1 MKMNKLFAMAISATM
16 LLSLTGCQTQQQET
30 TSALT
35 LMNKIN
41 SSTVVDGQKDMRIW
55 YQIDPA
61 QFTDRYSG
69 TPGTFKTV
77 VQEMNYFSDGNPQDN
92 EADVSM
98 TGILLKN
105 VIKVDDSYAV
115 SELTELN
122 PTIGS
127 DDDLTALCTKANS
140 LNMPVLLTLDLGSIS
155 KNNSQFNAMIQLVS
169 NLKEDED
176 PYVVDKILADEF
188 FLEKD
193 KEGQDGWTRIG
204 QTPYYYMSLPNS
216 DIPCIN
222 LDNQVWKQF
231 IINAIEHY
239 FSLGVTG
246 FYIMDANN
254 LVPNNEQKCADF
266 LKWFDSICKERKPE
280 SVNLFSYSAWNDP
293 LAEVPMY
300 AADLGASGAE
310 GYVAKAA
317 TGSISARELG
327 NLIEQNSVRTQNMT
341 AYFLGHDDGSMDLL
355 RSEDRI
361 AQYKM
366 TLALELM
373 LNSQVIINAGD
384 EIGLTSDQSNFIVS
398 AIEDDSSSSD
408 DAKNEDSQSEA
419 ESDAAKLKFGTVKQ
433 QREDGNSIL
442 NFVLQAIR
450 LRDSYDSITRANPTV
465 SQELSTDQVLV
476 LARYGNDSQT
486 VLVYNLSNTQ
496 QEVDLSTVTISGLP
510 AELGGV
516 LLTGDQEIQLENNKL
531 TLPAYSMAL
540 LK

>member
-1 MKMNKLFAMAISATM
+1 MKMNKLFAMAISAMM
-16 LLSLTGCQTQQQET
+16 LFSLTGCQTQQQQT

-41 SSTVVDGQKDMRIW
+41 SSSVVDGHKDMRVW
-55 YQIDPA
+55 YQIDPTL
-61 QFTDRYSG
+61 FTDRYSG

-77 VQEMNYFSDGNPQDN
+77 IQEMEYFSDGNPQDN
-92 EADVSM
+92 EKDLSM

-105 VIKVDDSYAV
+105 VLKVDDTYAV

-127 DDDLTALCTKANS
+127 DDDLSALCTKANS
-140 LNMPVLLTLDLGSIS
+140 LNMPVLLTLDLGTIS
-155 KNNSQFNAMIQLVS
+155 KNNSQFKAMIQLVS

-216 DIPCIN
+216 DIPRIN

-239 FSLGVTG
+239 FALGVTG
-246 FYIMDANN
+246 FYIPDSNGLVANN
-254 LVPNNEQKCADF
+254 DQKSADF

-280 SVNLFSYSAWNDP
+280 SVNVFSYSSWNDP
-293 LAEVPMY
+293 IAEVPMY
-300 AADLGASGAE
+300 AADLTASGAE

-327 NLIEQNSVRTQNMT
+327 NLIEQNSLRTQNMT
-341 AYFLGHDDGSMDLL
+341 AYFLGHEDGSMDLL
-355 RSEDRI
+355 KSEDRI

-366 TLALELM
+366 ILAIELM
-373 LNSQVIINAGD
+373 LNSQVMINVGD
-384 EIGLTSDQSNFIVS
+384 ELGFTSDQSNSIVS
-398 AIEDDSSSSD
+398 AIEDDAQSSSET
-408 DAKNEDSQSEA
+408 KNEDSQSE
-419 ESDAAKLKFGTVKQ
+419 SDQTQPKFENVRQ
-433 QREDGNSIL
+433 QRENGDSIL
-442 NFVLQAIR
+442 NFFLQAVR
-450 LRDSYDSITRANPTV
+450 LRDSFDSITRANPTV

-476 LARYGNDSQT
+476 LDRYANDSQS
-486 VLVYNLSNTQ
+486 VLVFNLSNEQ
-496 QEVDLSTVTISGLP
+496 QEVDLSTVTISDLP

-516 LLTGDQEIQLENNKL
+516 LLTGDQEIKLENNKL
-531 TLPAYSMAL
+531 ILPAYSMAL

>member
-1 MKMNKLFAMAISATM
+1 MKMNKLFAMAISAMM
-16 LLSLTGCQTQQQET
+16 LFSLTGCQTQQQRT

-41 SSTVVDGQKDMRIW
+41 SSSVVDGHKDMRVW
-55 YQIDPA
+55 YQIDPTL
-61 QFTDRYSG
+61 FSDRYSG

-77 VQEMNYFSDGNPQDN
+77 IQEMEYFSDGNPQDN
-92 EADVSM
+92 EKDLSM

-105 VIKVDDSYAV
+105 ILKVDDTYAV

-127 DDDLTALCTKANS
+127 DDDLSALCTKANS
-140 LNMPVLLTLDLGSIS
+140 LNMPVLLTLDLGTIS
-155 KNNSQFNAMIQLVS
+155 KNNSQFKAMIQLVS

-216 DIPCIN
+216 DIPRIN

-239 FSLGVTG
+239 FALGVTG
-246 FYIMDANN
+246 FYIPDSNGLVANN
-254 LVPNNEQKCADF
+254 DQKSADF

-280 SVNLFSYSAWNDP
+280 SVNVFSYSSWNDP
-293 LAEVPMY
+293 IAEVPMY
-300 AADLGASGAE
+300 AADLTASGAE

-327 NLIEQNSVRTQNMT
+327 NLIEQNSLRTQNMT
-341 AYFLGHDDGSMDLL
+341 AYFLGHEDGSMDLL
-355 RSEDRI
+355 KSEDRI

-366 TLALELM
+366 ILAIELM
-373 LNSQVIINAGD
+373 LNSQVMINVGD
-384 EIGLTSDQSNFIVS
+384 ELGFTSDQSNSIVS
-398 AIEDDSSSSD
+398 AIEDDAQSSSET
-408 DAKNEDSQSEA
+408 KNEDSQSEY
-419 ESDAAKLKFGTVKQ
+419 DQTQPKFENVRQ
-433 QREDGNSIL
+433 QRENGDSIL
-442 NFVLQAIR
+442 NFFLQAVR
-450 LRDSYDSITRANPTV
+450 LRDSFDSITRANPTV

-476 LARYGNDSQT
+476 LDRYANDSQS
-486 VLVYNLSNTQ
+486 VLVFNLSNAQ
-496 QEVDLSTVTISGLP
+496 QEVDLSTVTISDLP

-516 LLTGDQEIQLENNKL
+516 LLTGDQEIKLENNKL
-531 TLPAYSMAL
+531 ILPAYSMAL

>member
-1 MKMNKLFAMAISATM
+1 MKMNKLFAMAISAMM
-16 LLSLTGCQTQQQET
+16 LFSLTGCQTQQQQT

-41 SSTVVDGQKDMRIW
+41 SSSVVDGHKDMRVW
-55 YQIDPA
+55 YQIDPTL
-61 QFTDRYSG
+61 FTDRYSG

-77 VQEMNYFSDGNPQDN
+77 IQEMEYFSDGNPQDN
-92 EADVSM
+92 EKDLSM

-105 VIKVDDSYAV
+105 ILKVDDTYAV

-127 DDDLTALCTKANS
+127 DDDLSALCTKANS
-140 LNMPVLLTLDLGSIS
+140 LNMPVLLTFDFGTIS
-155 KNNSQFNAMIQLVS
+155 KNNSQFKAMIQLVS

-216 DIPCIN
+216 DIPRIN

-239 FSLGVTG
+239 FALGVTG
-246 FYIMDANN
+246 FYIPDSNGLVANN
-254 LVPNNEQKCADF
+254 DQKSADF

-280 SVNLFSYSAWNDP
+280 SVNVFSYSSWNDP
-293 LAEVPMY
+293 IAEVPMY
-300 AADLGASGAE
+300 AADLTASGAE

-327 NLIEQNSVRTQNMT
+327 NLIEQNSLRTQNMT
-341 AYFLGHDDGSMDLL
+341 AYFLGHEDGSMDLL
-355 RSEDRI
+355 KSEDRI

-366 TLALELM
+366 ILAIELM
-373 LNSQVIINAGD
+373 LNSQVMINVGD
-384 EIGLTSDQSNFIVS
+384 ELGFTSDQSNSIVS
-398 AIEDDSSSSD
+398 AIEDDAQSSSET
-408 DAKNEDSQSEA
+408 KNEDSQSE
-419 ESDAAKLKFGTVKQ
+419 SDQTQPKFENVRQ
-433 QREDGNSIL
+433 QRENGDSIL
-442 NFVLQAIR
+442 NFFLQAVR
-450 LRDSYDSITRANPTV
+450 LRDSFDSITRANPTV

-476 LARYGNDSQT
+476 LDRYANDSQS
-486 VLVYNLSNTQ
+486 VLVFNLSNAQ
-496 QEVDLSTVTISGLP
+496 QEVDLSTVTISDLP

-516 LLTGDQEIQLENNKL
+516 LLTGDQEIKLENNKL
-531 TLPAYSMAL
+531 ILPAYSMAL

>member
-1 MKMNKLFAMAISATM
+1 MKMNKLFAMAISAMM
-16 LLSLTGCQTQQQET
+16 LFSLTGCQTQQQRT

-41 SSTVVDGQKDMRIW
+41 SSSVVDGHKDMRVW
-55 YQIDPA
+55 YQIDPTL
-61 QFTDRYSG
+61 FTDRYSG

-77 VQEMNYFSDGNPQDN
+77 IQEMEYFSDGNPQDN
-92 EADVSM
+92 EKDLSM

-105 VIKVDDSYAV
+105 VLKVDDTYAV

-127 DDDLTALCTKANS
+127 DDDLSALCTKANS
-140 LNMPVLLTLDLGSIS
+140 LNMPVLLTLDLGTIS
-155 KNNSQFNAMIQLVS
+155 KNNSQFKAMIQLVS

-216 DIPCIN
+216 DIPRIN

-239 FSLGVTG
+239 FALGVTG
-246 FYIMDANN
+246 FYIPDSNG
-254 LVPNNEQKCADF
+254 LVPNNDQKSADF

-280 SVNLFSYSAWNDP
+280 SVNVFSYSSWNDP
-293 LAEVPMY
+293 IAEVPMY
-300 AADLGASGAE
+300 AADLTASGAE

-327 NLIEQNSVRTQNMT
+327 NLIEQNSLRTQNMT
-341 AYFLGHDDGSMDLL
+341 AYFLGHEDGSMDLL
-355 RSEDRI
+355 KSEDRI

-366 TLALELM
+366 ILAIELM
-373 LNSQVIINAGD
+373 LNSQVMINVGD
-384 EIGLTSDQSNFIVS
+384 ELGFTSDQSNSIVS
-398 AIEDDSSSSD
+398 AIEDDAQSSSET
-408 DAKNEDSQSEA
+408 KNEDSQSE
-419 ESDAAKLKFGTVKQ
+419 SDQTQPKFENVRQ
-433 QREDGNSIL
+433 QRENGDSIL
-442 NFVLQAIR
+442 NFFLQAVR
-450 LRDSYDSITRANPTV
+450 LRDSFDSITRANPTV

-476 LARYGNDSQT
+476 LDRYANDSQS
-486 VLVYNLSNTQ
+486 VLVFNLSNAQ
-496 QEVDLSTVTISGLP
+496 QEVDLSTVTISDLP

-516 LLTGDQEIQLENNKL
+516 LLTGDQEIKLENNKL
-531 TLPAYSMAL
+531 ILPAYSMAL

>member
-1 MKMNKLFAMAISATM
+1 MKMNKLFAMAISAMM
-16 LLSLTGCQTQQQET
+16 LFSLTGCQTQQQQT

-41 SSTVVDGQKDMRIW
+41 SSSVVDGHKDMRVW
-55 YQIDPA
+55 YQIDPTL
-61 QFTDRYSG
+61 FTDRYSG

-77 VQEMNYFSDGNPQDN
+77 IQEMEYFSDGNPQDN
-92 EADVSM
+92 EKDLSM

-105 VIKVDDSYAV
+105 ILKVDDTYAV

-127 DDDLTALCTKANS
+127 DDDLSALCTKANS
-140 LNMPVLLTLDLGSIS
+140 LNMPVLLTFDLGTIS
-155 KNNSQFNAMIQLVS
+155 KNNSQFKAMIQLVS

-216 DIPCIN
+216 DIPRIN

-239 FSLGVTG
+239 FALGVTG
-246 FYIMDANN
+246 FYIPDSNG
-254 LVPNNEQKCADF
+254 LVPNNDQKSADF

-280 SVNLFSYSAWNDP
+280 SVNVFSYSSWNDP
-293 LAEVPMY
+293 IAEVPMY
-300 AADLGASGAE
+300 AADLTASGAE

-327 NLIEQNSVRTQNMT
+327 NLIEQNSLRTQNMT
-341 AYFLGHDDGSMDLL
+341 AYFLGHEDGSMDLL
-355 RSEDRI
+355 KSEDRI

-366 TLALELM
+366 ILAIELM
-373 LNSQVIINAGD
+373 LNSQVMINVGD
-384 EIGLTSDQSNFIVS
+384 ELGFTSDQSNSIVS
-398 AIEDDSSSSD
+398 AIEDDAQSSSET
-408 DAKNEDSQSEA
+408 KNEDSQSE
-419 ESDAAKLKFGTVKQ
+419 SDQTQPKFENVRQ
-433 QREDGNSIL
+433 QRENGDSIL
-442 NFVLQAIR
+442 NFFLQAVR
-450 LRDSYDSITRANPTV
+450 LRDSFDSITRANPTV

-476 LARYGNDSQT
+476 LDRYANDSQS
-486 VLVYNLSNTQ
+486 VLVFNLSNAQ
-496 QEVDLSTVTISGLP
+496 QEVDLSTVTISDLP

-516 LLTGDQEIQLENNKL
+516 LLTGDQEIKLENNKL
-531 TLPAYSMAL
+531 ILPAYSMAL

>member
-16 LLSLTGCQTQQQET
+16 LFSLTGCQTQQQKK

-41 SSTVVDGQKDMRIW
+41 SSSVVDGHKDMRVW
-55 YQIDPA
+55 YQIDPTL
-61 QFTDRYSG
+61 FTDRYSG
-69 TPGTFKTV
+69 TLGTFKTV
-77 VQEMNYFSDGNPQDN
+77 IQEMEYFSDGNPQDN
-92 EADVSM
+92 EKDLSM

-105 VIKVDDSYAV
+105 VLKVDDTYAV

-127 DDDLTALCTKANS
+127 DDDLSALCSKANS
-140 LNMPVLLTLDLGSIS
+140 LNMPVLLRLDLGTIS

-216 DIPCIN
+216 DIPRIN

-231 IINAIEHY
+231 IINAVEHY

-246 FYIMDANN
+246 FYIPDSNG
-254 LVPNNEQKCADF
+254 LVPNNDQKSADF

-280 SVNLFSYSAWNDP
+280 SVNVFSYSSWNDP
-293 LAEVPMY
+293 MAEVPMY
-300 AADLGASGAE
+300 AADLTASGAE

-327 NLIEQNSVRTQNMT
+327 NLIEQNSLRTQNMT
-341 AYFLGHDDGSMDLL
+341 AYFLGHEDGSMDLL
-355 RSEDRI
+355 KSEDRI

-366 TLALELM
+366 ILAVELM
-373 LNSQVIINAGD
+373 LNSQVIINVGD
-384 EIGLTSDQSNFIVS
+384 ELGFTSDQSNSIVS
-398 AIEDDSSSSD
+398 AIEDDAQSSSET
-408 DAKNEDSQSEA
+408 KNEDSQSES
-419 ESDAAKLKFGTVKQ
+419 EQTQPKFENVRQ
-433 QREDGNSIL
+433 QRENGDSIL
-442 NFVLQAIR
+442 NFVLQAVR
-450 LRDSYDSITRANPTV
+450 LRDSFDSITRANPTV

-476 LARYGNDSQT
+476 LDRNANDSQS
-486 VLVYNLSNTQ
+486 VLVFNLSNAQ
-496 QEVDLSTVTISGLP
+496 QEVDLTNVTISGLP

-516 LLTGDQEIQLENNKL
+516 LLTGDQEIKLENNKL
-531 TLPAYSMAL
+531 ILPAYSMAL

>member
-1 MKMNKLFAMAISATM
+1 MKMNKLFAMAISAMM
-16 LLSLTGCQTQQQET
+16 LFSLTGCQTQQQQT

-41 SSTVVDGQKDMRIW
+41 SSSVVDGHKDMRVW
-55 YQIDPA
+55 YQIDPTL
-61 QFTDRYSG
+61 FTDRYSG

-77 VQEMNYFSDGNPQDN
+77 IQEMEYFSDGNPQDN
-92 EADVSM
+92 EKDLSM

-105 VIKVDDSYAV
+105 ILKVDDTYAV

-127 DDDLTALCTKANS
+127 DDDLSALCTKANS
-140 LNMPVLLTLDLGSIS
+140 LNMPVLLTLDLGTIS
-155 KNNSQFNAMIQLVS
+155 KNNSQFKAMIQLVS

-216 DIPCIN
+216 DIPRIN

-239 FSLGVTG
+239 FALGVTG
-246 FYIMDANN
+246 FYIPDSNGLVANN
-254 LVPNNEQKCADF
+254 DQKSADF

-280 SVNLFSYSAWNDP
+280 SVNVFSYSSWNDP
-293 LAEVPMY
+293 IAEVPMY
-300 AADLGASGAE
+300 AADLTASGAE

-327 NLIEQNSVRTQNMT
+327 NLIEQNSLRTQNMT
-341 AYFLGHDDGSMDLL
+341 AYFLGHEDGSMDLL
-355 RSEDRI
+355 KSEDRI

-366 TLALELM
+366 ILAIELM
-373 LNSQVIINAGD
+373 LNSQVMINVGD
-384 EIGLTSDQSNFIVS
+384 ELGFTSDQSNSIVS
-398 AIEDDSSSSD
+398 AIEDDAQSSSET
-408 DAKNEDSQSEA
+408 KNEDSQSE
-419 ESDAAKLKFGTVKQ
+419 SDQTQLKFENVRQ
-433 QREDGNSIL
+433 QRENGDSIL
-442 NFVLQAIR
+442 NFFLQAVR
-450 LRDSYDSITRANPTV
+450 LRDSFDSITRANPTV

-476 LARYGNDSQT
+476 LDRYANDSQS
-486 VLVYNLSNTQ
+486 VLVFNLSNAQ
-496 QEVDLSTVTISGLP
+496 QEVDLSTVTISALP

-516 LLTGDQEIQLENNKL
+516 LLTGDQEIKLENNKL
-531 TLPAYSMAL
+531 ILPAYSMAL

>member
-1 MKMNKLFAMAISATM
+1 
-16 LLSLTGCQTQQQET
+16 
-30 TSALT
+30 
-35 LMNKIN
+35 MNKIN
-41 SSTVVDGQKDMRIW
+41 SSSVVDGHKDMRVW
-55 YQIDPA
+55 YQIDPTL
-61 QFTDRYSG
+61 FTDRYSG

-77 VQEMNYFSDGNPQDN
+77 IQEMEYFSDGNPQDN
-92 EADVSM
+92 EKDLSM

-105 VIKVDDSYAV
+105 ILKVDDTYAV

-127 DDDLTALCTKANS
+127 DDDLSALCTKANS
-140 LNMPVLLTLDLGSIS
+140 LNMPVLLTLDLGTIS
-155 KNNSQFNAMIQLVS
+155 KNNSQFKAMIQLVS

-216 DIPCIN
+216 DIPRIN

-239 FSLGVTG
+239 FALGVTG
-246 FYIMDANN
+246 FYIPDSNGLVANN
-254 LVPNNEQKCADF
+254 DQKSADF

-280 SVNLFSYSAWNDP
+280 SVNVFSYSSWNDP
-293 LAEVPMY
+293 IAEVPMY
-300 AADLGASGAE
+300 AADLTASGAE

-327 NLIEQNSVRTQNMT
+327 NLIEQNSLRTQNMT
-341 AYFLGHDDGSMDLL
+341 AYFLGHEDGSMDLL
-355 RSEDRI
+355 KSEDRI

-366 TLALELM
+366 ILAIELM
-373 LNSQVIINAGD
+373 LNSQVMINVGD
-384 EIGLTSDQSNFIVS
+384 ELGFTSDQSNSIVS
-398 AIEDDSSSSD
+398 AIEDDAQSSSET
-408 DAKNEDSQSEA
+408 KNEDSQSE
-419 ESDAAKLKFGTVKQ
+419 SDQTQPKFENVRQ
-433 QREDGNSIL
+433 QRENGDSIL
-442 NFVLQAIR
+442 NFFLQAVR
-450 LRDSYDSITRANPTV
+450 LRDSFDSITRANPTV

-476 LARYGNDSQT
+476 LDRYANDSQS
-486 VLVYNLSNTQ
+486 VLVFNLSNAQ
-496 QEVDLSTVTISGLP
+496 QEVDLSTVTISDLP

-516 LLTGDQEIQLENNKL
+516 LLTGDQEIKLENNKL
-531 TLPAYSMAL
+531 ILPAYSMAL

>member
-1 MKMNKLFAMAISATM
+1 MKMNKLFAMAISAMM
-16 LLSLTGCQTQQQET
+16 LFSLTGCQTQQQQT

-41 SSTVVDGQKDMRIW
+41 SSSVVDGHKDMRVW
-55 YQIDPA
+55 YQIDPTL
-61 QFTDRYSG
+61 FTDRYSG

-77 VQEMNYFSDGNPQDN
+77 IQEMEYFSDGNPQDN
-92 EADVSM
+92 EKDLSM

-105 VIKVDDSYAV
+105 VLKVDDTYAV

-127 DDDLTALCTKANS
+127 DDDLSALCTKANS
-140 LNMPVLLTLDLGSIS
+140 LNMPVLLTFDFGTIS
-155 KNNSQFNAMIQLVS
+155 KNNSQFKAMIQLVS

-216 DIPCIN
+216 DIPRIN

-239 FSLGVTG
+239 FALGVTG
-246 FYIMDANN
+246 FYIPDSNGLVANN
-254 LVPNNEQKCADF
+254 DQKSADF

-280 SVNLFSYSAWNDP
+280 SVNVFSYSSWNDP
-293 LAEVPMY
+293 IAEVPMY
-300 AADLGASGAE
+300 AADLTASGAE

-327 NLIEQNSVRTQNMT
+327 NLIEQNSLRTQNMT
-341 AYFLGHDDGSMDLL
+341 AYFLGHEDGSMDLL
-355 RSEDRI
+355 KSEDRI

-366 TLALELM
+366 ILAIELM
-373 LNSQVIINAGD
+373 LNSQVMINVGD
-384 EIGLTSDQSNFIVS
+384 ELGFTSDQSNSIVS
-398 AIEDDSSSSD
+398 AIEDDAQSSSET
-408 DAKNEDSQSEA
+408 KNEDSQSE
-419 ESDAAKLKFGTVKQ
+419 SDQTQPKFENVRQ
-433 QREDGNSIL
+433 QRENGDSIL
-442 NFVLQAIR
+442 NFFLQAVR
-450 LRDSYDSITRANPTV
+450 LRDSFDSITRANPTV

-476 LARYGNDSQT
+476 LDRYANDSQS
-486 VLVYNLSNTQ
+486 VLVFNLSNTQ
-496 QEVDLSTVTISGLP
+496 QEVDLSTVTISDLP

-516 LLTGDQEIQLENNKL
+516 LLTGDQEIKLENNKL
-531 TLPAYSMAL
+531 ILPAYSMAL

>member
-1 MKMNKLFAMAISATM
+1 MKMNKLFAMAISAMM
-16 LLSLTGCQTQQQET
+16 LFSLTGCQTQQQQT

-41 SSTVVDGQKDMRIW
+41 SSSVVDGHKDMRVW
-55 YQIDPA
+55 YQIDPTL
-61 QFTDRYSG
+61 FTDRYSG

-77 VQEMNYFSDGNPQDN
+77 IQEMEYFSDGNPQDN
-92 EADVSM
+92 EKDLSM

-105 VIKVDDSYAV
+105 ILKVDDTYAV

-127 DDDLTALCTKANS
+127 DDDLSALCTKANS
-140 LNMPVLLTLDLGSIS
+140 LNMPVLLTLDLGTIS
-155 KNNSQFNAMIQLVS
+155 KNNSQFKAMIQLVS

-216 DIPCIN
+216 DIPRIN

-239 FSLGVTG
+239 FALGVTG
-246 FYIMDANN
+246 FYIPDSNGLVANN
-254 LVPNNEQKCADF
+254 DQKSADF

-280 SVNLFSYSAWNDP
+280 SVNVFSYSSWNDP
-293 LAEVPMY
+293 IAEVPMY
-300 AADLGASGAE
+300 AADLTASGAE

-327 NLIEQNSVRTQNMT
+327 NLIEQNSLRTQNMT
-341 AYFLGHDDGSMDLL
+341 AYFLGHEDGSMDLL
-355 RSEDRI
+355 KSEDRI

-366 TLALELM
+366 ILAIELM
-373 LNSQVIINAGD
+373 LNSQVMINVGD
-384 EIGLTSDQSNFIVS
+384 ELGFTSDQSNSIVS
-398 AIEDDSSSSD
+398 AIEDDAQSSSET
-408 DAKNEDSQSEA
+408 KNEDSQSE
-419 ESDAAKLKFGTVKQ
+419 SDQTQPKFENVRQ
-433 QREDGNSIL
+433 QRENGDSIL
-442 NFVLQAIR
+442 NFFLQAVR
-450 LRDSYDSITRANPTV
+450 LRDSFDSLTRANPTV

-476 LARYGNDSQT
+476 LDRYANDSQS
-486 VLVYNLSNTQ
+486 VLVFNLSNAQ
-496 QEVDLSTVTISGLP
+496 QEVDLSTVTISDLP

-516 LLTGDQEIQLENNKL
+516 LLTGDQEIKLENNKL
-531 TLPAYSMAL
+531 ILPAYSMAL

>member
-1 MKMNKLFAMAISATM
+1 MKMNKLFAMAISAMM
-16 LLSLTGCQTQQQET
+16 LFSLTGCQTQQQQT

-41 SSTVVDGQKDMRIW
+41 SSSVVDGHKDMRVW
-55 YQIDPA
+55 YQIDPTL
-61 QFTDRYSG
+61 FTDRYSG

-77 VQEMNYFSDGNPQDN
+77 IQEMEYFSDGNPQDN
-92 EADVSM
+92 EKDLSM

-105 VIKVDDSYAV
+105 ILKVDDTYAV

-127 DDDLTALCTKANS
+127 DDDLSALCTKANS
-140 LNMPVLLTLDLGSIS
+140 LNMPVLLTLDLGTIS
-155 KNNSQFNAMIQLVS
+155 KNNSQFKAMIQLVS

-216 DIPCIN
+216 DIPRIN

-239 FSLGVTG
+239 FALGVTG
-246 FYIMDANN
+246 FYIPDSNG
-254 LVPNNEQKCADF
+254 LVPNNDQKSADF

-280 SVNLFSYSAWNDP
+280 SVNVFSYSSWNDP
-293 LAEVPMY
+293 IAEVPMY
-300 AADLGASGAE
+300 AADLTASGAE

-327 NLIEQNSVRTQNMT
+327 NLIEQNSLRTQNMT
-341 AYFLGHDDGSMDLL
+341 AYFLGHEDGSMDLL
-355 RSEDRI
+355 KSEDRI

-366 TLALELM
+366 ILAIELM
-373 LNSQVIINAGD
+373 LNSQVMINVGD
-384 EIGLTSDQSNFIVS
+384 ELGFTSDQSNSIVS
-398 AIEDDSSSSD
+398 AIEDDAQSSSET
-408 DAKNEDSQSEA
+408 KNEDSQSE
-419 ESDAAKLKFGTVKQ
+419 SDQTQPKFENVRQ
-433 QREDGNSIL
+433 QRENGDSIL
-442 NFVLQAIR
+442 NFFLQAVR
-450 LRDSYDSITRANPTV
+450 LRDSFDSITRANPTV

-476 LARYGNDSQT
+476 LDRYANDSQS
-486 VLVYNLSNTQ
+486 VLVFNLSNEQ
-496 QEVDLSTVTISGLP
+496 QEVDLSTVTISDLP

-516 LLTGDQEIQLENNKL
+516 LLTGDQEIKLENNKL
-531 TLPAYSMAL
+531 ILPAYSMAL

>member
-1 MKMNKLFAMAISATM
+1 MKMNKLFAMAISAMM
-16 LLSLTGCQTQQQET
+16 LFSLTGCQTQQQQT

-41 SSTVVDGQKDMRIW
+41 SSSVVDGHKDMRVW
-55 YQIDPA
+55 YQIDPTL
-61 QFTDRYSG
+61 FSDRYSG

-77 VQEMNYFSDGNPQDN
+77 IQEMEYFSDGNPQDN
-92 EADVSM
+92 EKDLSM

-105 VIKVDDSYAV
+105 VLKVDDTYAV

-127 DDDLTALCTKANS
+127 DDDLSALCTKANS
-140 LNMPVLLTLDLGSIS
+140 LNMPVLLTLDLGTIS
-155 KNNSQFNAMIQLVS
+155 KNNSQFKAMIQLVS

-216 DIPCIN
+216 DIPRIN

-239 FSLGVTG
+239 FALGVTG
-246 FYIMDANN
+246 FYIPDSNG
-254 LVPNNEQKCADF
+254 LVPNNDQKSADF

-280 SVNLFSYSAWNDP
+280 SVNVFSYSSWNDP
-293 LAEVPMY
+293 IAEVPMY
-300 AADLGASGAE
+300 AADLTASGAE

-327 NLIEQNSVRTQNMT
+327 NLIEQNSLRTQNMT
-341 AYFLGHDDGSMDLL
+341 AYFLGHEDGSMDLL
-355 RSEDRI
+355 KSEDRI

-366 TLALELM
+366 ILAIELM
-373 LNSQVIINAGD
+373 LNSQVMINVGD
-384 EIGLTSDQSNFIVS
+384 ELGFTSDQSNSIVS
-398 AIEDDSSSSD
+398 AIEDDAQSSSET
-408 DAKNEDSQSEA
+408 KNEDSQSE
-419 ESDAAKLKFGTVKQ
+419 SDQTQPKFENVRQ
-433 QREDGNSIL
+433 QRENGDSIL
-442 NFVLQAIR
+442 NFFLQAVR
-450 LRDSYDSITRANPTV
+450 LRDSFDSITRANPTV

-476 LARYGNDSQT
+476 LDRYANDSQS
-486 VLVYNLSNTQ
+486 VLVFNLSNAQ
-496 QEVDLSTVTISGLP
+496 QEVDLSTVTISDLP

-516 LLTGDQEIQLENNKL
+516 LLTGDQEIKLENNKL
-531 TLPAYSMAL
+531 ILPAYSMAL

>member
-1 MKMNKLFAMAISATM
+1 MKMNKLFAMAISAMM
-16 LLSLTGCQTQQQET
+16 LFSLTGCQTQQQRT

-41 SSTVVDGQKDMRIW
+41 SSSVVDGHKDMRVW
-55 YQIDPA
+55 YQIDPTL
-61 QFTDRYSG
+61 FTDRYSG

-77 VQEMNYFSDGNPQDN
+77 IQEMEYFSDGNPQDN
-92 EADVSM
+92 EKDLSM

-105 VIKVDDSYAV
+105 ILKVDDTYAV

-127 DDDLTALCTKANS
+127 DDDLSALCTKANS
-140 LNMPVLLTLDLGSIS
+140 LNMPVLLTLDLGTIS
-155 KNNSQFNAMIQLVS
+155 KNNSQFKAMIQLVS

-216 DIPCIN
+216 DIPRIN

-239 FSLGVTG
+239 FALGVTG
-246 FYIMDANN
+246 FYIPDSNG
-254 LVPNNEQKCADF
+254 LVPNNDQKSADF

-280 SVNLFSYSAWNDP
+280 SVNVFSYSSWNDP
-293 LAEVPMY
+293 IAEVPMY
-300 AADLGASGAE
+300 AADLTASGAE

-327 NLIEQNSVRTQNMT
+327 NLIEQNSLRTQNMT
-341 AYFLGHDDGSMDLL
+341 AYFLGHEDGSMDLL
-355 RSEDRI
+355 KSEDRI

-366 TLALELM
+366 ILAIELM
-373 LNSQVIINAGD
+373 LNSQVMINVGD
-384 EIGLTSDQSNFIVS
+384 ELGFTSDQSNSIVS
-398 AIEDDSSSSD
+398 AIEDDAQSSSET
-408 DAKNEDSQSEA
+408 KNEDSQSE
-419 ESDAAKLKFGTVKQ
+419 SDQTQPKFENVRQ
-433 QREDGNSIL
+433 QRENGDSIL
-442 NFVLQAIR
+442 NFFLQAVR
-450 LRDSYDSITRANPTV
+450 LRDSFDSITRANPTV

-476 LARYGNDSQT
+476 LDRYANDSQS
-486 VLVYNLSNTQ
+486 VLVFNLSNAQ
-496 QEVDLSTVTISGLP
+496 QEVDLSTVTISDLP

-516 LLTGDQEIQLENNKL
+516 LLTGDQEIKLENNKL
-531 TLPAYSMAL
+531 ILPAYSMAL

>member
-1 MKMNKLFAMAISATM
+1 MKMNKLFAMAISAMM
-16 LLSLTGCQTQQQET
+16 LFSLTGCQTQQQQT

-41 SSTVVDGQKDMRIW
+41 SSSVVDGHKDMRVW
-55 YQIDPA
+55 YQIDPTL
-61 QFTDRYSG
+61 FTDRYSG

-77 VQEMNYFSDGNPQDN
+77 IQEMEYFSDGNPQDN
-92 EADVSM
+92 EKDLSM

-105 VIKVDDSYAV
+105 ILKVDDTYAV

-127 DDDLTALCTKANS
+127 DDDLSALCTKANS
-140 LNMPVLLTLDLGSIS
+140 LNMPVLLTLDLGTIS
-155 KNNSQFNAMIQLVS
+155 KNNSQFKAMIQLVS

-216 DIPCIN
+216 DIPRIN

-239 FSLGVTG
+239 FALGVTG
-246 FYIMDANN
+246 FYIPDSNGLVANN
-254 LVPNNEQKCADF
+254 DQKSADF

-280 SVNLFSYSAWNDP
+280 SVNVFSYSSWNDP
-293 LAEVPMY
+293 IAEVPMY
-300 AADLGASGAE
+300 AADLTASGAE

-327 NLIEQNSVRTQNMT
+327 NLIEQNSLRTQNMT
-341 AYFLGHDDGSMDLL
+341 AYFLGHEDGSMDLL
-355 RSEDRI
+355 KSEDRI

-366 TLALELM
+366 ILAIELM
-373 LNSQVIINAGD
+373 LNSQVMINVGD
-384 EIGLTSDQSNFIVS
+384 ELGFTSDQSNSIVS
-398 AIEDDSSSSD
+398 AIEDDEQSSSET
-408 DAKNEDSQSEA
+408 KNEDSQSE
-419 ESDAAKLKFGTVKQ
+419 SDQTQPKFENVRQ
-433 QREDGNSIL
+433 QRENGDSIL
-442 NFVLQAIR
+442 NFFLQAVR
-450 LRDSYDSITRANPTV
+450 LRDSFDSITRANPTV

-476 LARYGNDSQT
+476 LDRYANDSQS
-486 VLVYNLSNTQ
+486 VLVFNLSNAQ
-496 QEVDLSTVTISGLP
+496 QEVDLSTVTISDLP

-516 LLTGDQEIQLENNKL
+516 LLTGDQEIKLENNKL
-531 TLPAYSMAL
+531 ILPAYSMAL

>member
-1 MKMNKLFAMAISATM
+1 MKMNKLFAMAISAMM
-16 LLSLTGCQTQQQET
+16 LFSLTGCQTQQQQT

-41 SSTVVDGQKDMRIW
+41 SSSVVDGHKDMRVW
-55 YQIDPA
+55 YQIDPTL
-61 QFTDRYSG
+61 FTDRYSG

-77 VQEMNYFSDGNPQDN
+77 IQEMEYFSDGNPQDN
-92 EADVSM
+92 EKDLSM

-105 VIKVDDSYAV
+105 VLKVDDTYAV

-127 DDDLTALCTKANS
+127 DDDLSALCTKANS
-140 LNMPVLLTLDLGSIS
+140 LNMPVLLTFDFGTIS
-155 KNNSQFNAMIQLVS
+155 KNNSQFKAMIQLVS

-216 DIPCIN
+216 DIPRIN

-239 FSLGVTG
+239 FALGVTG
-246 FYIMDANN
+246 FYIPDSNGLVANN
-254 LVPNNEQKCADF
+254 DQKSADF

-280 SVNLFSYSAWNDP
+280 SVNVFSYSSWNDP
-293 LAEVPMY
+293 IAEVPMY
-300 AADLGASGAE
+300 AADLTASGAE

-327 NLIEQNSVRTQNMT
+327 NLIEQNSLRTQNMT
-341 AYFLGHDDGSMDLL
+341 AYFLGHEDGSMDLL
-355 RSEDRI
+355 KSEDRI

-366 TLALELM
+366 ILAIELM
-373 LNSQVIINAGD
+373 LNSQVMINVGD
-384 EIGLTSDQSNFIVS
+384 ELGFTSDQSNSIVS
-398 AIEDDSSSSD
+398 AIEDDAQSSSET
-408 DAKNEDSQSEA
+408 KNEDSQSE
-419 ESDAAKLKFGTVKQ
+419 SDQTQPKFENVRQ
-433 QREDGNSIL
+433 QRENGDSIL
-442 NFVLQAIR
+442 NFFLQAVR
-450 LRDSYDSITRANPTV
+450 LRDSFDSITRANPTV

-476 LARYGNDSQT
+476 LDRYANDSQS
-486 VLVYNLSNTQ
+486 VLVFNLSNAQ
-496 QEVDLSTVTISGLP
+496 QEVDLSTVTISDLP

-516 LLTGDQEIQLENNKL
+516 LLTGDQEIKLENNKL
-531 TLPAYSMAL
+531 ILPAYSMAL

>member
-1 MKMNKLFAMAISATM
+1 MKMNKLFAMAISAMM
-16 LLSLTGCQTQQQET
+16 LFSLTGCQTQQQQT

-41 SSTVVDGQKDMRIW
+41 SSSVVDGHKDMRVW
-55 YQIDPA
+55 YQIDPTL
-61 QFTDRYSG
+61 FTDRYSG

-77 VQEMNYFSDGNPQDN
+77 IQEMEYFSDGNPQDN
-92 EADVSM
+92 EKDLSM

-105 VIKVDDSYAV
+105 ILKVDDTYAV

-127 DDDLTALCTKANS
+127 DDDLSALCTKANS
-140 LNMPVLLTLDLGSIS
+140 LNMPVLLTLDLGTIS
-155 KNNSQFNAMIQLVS
+155 KNNSQFKAMIQLVS

-216 DIPCIN
+216 DIPRIN

-239 FSLGVTG
+239 FALGVTG
-246 FYIMDANN
+246 FYIPDSNGLVANN
-254 LVPNNEQKCADF
+254 DQKSADF

-280 SVNLFSYSAWNDP
+280 SVNVFSYSSWNDP
-293 LAEVPMY
+293 IAEVPMY
-300 AADLGASGAE
+300 AADLTASGAE

-327 NLIEQNSVRTQNMT
+327 NLIEQNSLRTQNMT
-341 AYFLGHDDGSMDLL
+341 AYFLGHEDGSMDLL
-355 RSEDRI
+355 KSEDRI

-366 TLALELM
+366 ILAIELM
-373 LNSQVIINAGD
+373 LNSQVMINAGD
-384 EIGLTSDQSNFIVS
+384 ELGFTSDQSNSIVS
-398 AIEDDSSSSD
+398 AIEDDAQSSSET
-408 DAKNEDSQSEA
+408 KNEDSQSE
-419 ESDAAKLKFGTVKQ
+419 SDQTQPKFENVRQ
-433 QREDGNSIL
+433 QRENGDSIL
-442 NFVLQAIR
+442 NFFLQAVR
-450 LRDSYDSITRANPTV
+450 LRDSFDSITRANPTV

-476 LARYGNDSQT
+476 LDRYANDSQS
-486 VLVYNLSNTQ
+486 VLVFNLSNAQ
-496 QEVDLSTVTISGLP
+496 QEVDLSTVTISDLP

-516 LLTGDQEIQLENNKL
+516 LLTGDQEIKLENNKL
-531 TLPAYSMAL
+531 ILPAYSMAL

>member
-1 MKMNKLFAMAISATM
+1 MKMNKLFAMAISAMM
-16 LLSLTGCQTQQQET
+16 LFSLTGCQTQQQQK

-41 SSTVVDGQKDMRIW
+41 SSSVVDGHKDMRVW
-55 YQIDPA
+55 YQIDPTL
-61 QFTDRYSG
+61 FTDRYSG

-77 VQEMNYFSDGNPQDN
+77 IQEMEYFSDGNPQDN
-92 EADVSM
+92 EKDLSM

-105 VIKVDDSYAV
+105 VLKVDDTYAV

-127 DDDLTALCTKANS
+127 DDDLSALCTKANS
-140 LNMPVLLTLDLGSIS
+140 LNMPVLLTLDLGTIS
-155 KNNSQFNAMIQLVS
+155 KNNSQFKAMIQLVS

-216 DIPCIN
+216 DIPRIN

-239 FSLGVTG
+239 FALGVTG
-246 FYIMDANN
+246 FYIPDSNG
-254 LVPNNEQKCADF
+254 LVPNNDQKSADF

-280 SVNLFSYSAWNDP
+280 SVNVFSYSSWNDP
-293 LAEVPMY
+293 IAEVPMY
-300 AADLGASGAE
+300 AADLTASGAE

-327 NLIEQNSVRTQNMT
+327 NLIEQNSLRTQNMT
-341 AYFLGHDDGSMDLL
+341 AYFLGHEDGSMDLL
-355 RSEDRI
+355 KSEDRI

-366 TLALELM
+366 ILAIELM
-373 LNSQVIINAGD
+373 LNSQVMINVGD
-384 EIGLTSDQSNFIVS
+384 ELGFTSDQSNSIVS
-398 AIEDDSSSSD
+398 AIEDDAQSSSET
-408 DAKNEDSQSEA
+408 KNEDSQSE
-419 ESDAAKLKFGTVKQ
+419 SDQTQPKFENVRQ
-433 QREDGNSIL
+433 QRENGDSIL
-442 NFVLQAIR
+442 NFFLQAVR
-450 LRDSYDSITRANPTV
+450 LRDSFDSITRANPTV

-476 LARYGNDSQT
+476 LDRYANDSQS
-486 VLVYNLSNTQ
+486 VLVFNLSNAQ
-496 QEVDLSTVTISGLP
+496 QEVDLSTVTISDLP

-516 LLTGDQEIQLENNKL
+516 LLTGDQEIKLENNKL
-531 TLPAYSMAL
+531 ILPAYSMAL

>member
-1 MKMNKLFAMAISATM
+1 MKMNKLFAMAISAMM
-16 LLSLTGCQTQQQET
+16 LFSLTGCQTQQQQT

-41 SSTVVDGQKDMRIW
+41 SSSVVDGHKDMRVW
-55 YQIDPA
+55 YQIDPTL
-61 QFTDRYSG
+61 FTDRYSG

-77 VQEMNYFSDGNPQDN
+77 IQEMEYFSDGNPQDN
-92 EADVSM
+92 EKDLSM

-105 VIKVDDSYAV
+105 ILKVDDTYAV
-115 SELTELN
+115 SELTKLN

-127 DDDLTALCTKANS
+127 DDDLSALCTKANS
-140 LNMPVLLTLDLGSIS
+140 LNMPILLTLDLGTIS
-155 KNNSQFNAMIQLVS
+155 KNNSQFKAMIQLVS

-216 DIPCIN
+216 DIPRIN

-239 FSLGVTG
+239 FALGVTG
-246 FYIMDANN
+246 FYIPDSNGLVANN
-254 LVPNNEQKCADF
+254 DQKSADF

-280 SVNLFSYSAWNDP
+280 SVNVFSYSSWNDP
-293 LAEVPMY
+293 IAEVPMY
-300 AADLGASGAE
+300 AADLTASGAE

-327 NLIEQNSVRTQNMT
+327 NLIEQNSLRTQNMT
-341 AYFLGHDDGSMDLL
+341 AYFLGHEDGSMDLL
-355 RSEDRI
+355 KSEDRI

-366 TLALELM
+366 ILAIELM
-373 LNSQVIINAGD
+373 LNSQVMINVGD
-384 EIGLTSDQSNFIVS
+384 ELGFTSDQSNSIVS
-398 AIEDDSSSSD
+398 AIEDDAQSSSET
-408 DAKNEDSQSEA
+408 KNEDSQSE
-419 ESDAAKLKFGTVKQ
+419 SDQTQPKFENVRQ
-433 QREDGNSIL
+433 QRENGDSIL
-442 NFVLQAIR
+442 NFFLQAVR
-450 LRDSYDSITRANPTV
+450 LRDSFDSITRANPTV

-476 LARYGNDSQT
+476 LDRYANDSQS
-486 VLVYNLSNTQ
+486 VLVFNLSNAQ
-496 QEVDLSTVTISGLP
+496 QEVDLSTVTISDLP

-516 LLTGDQEIQLENNKL
+516 LLTGDQEIKLENNKL
-531 TLPAYSMAL
+531 ILPAYSMAL

>member
-1 MKMNKLFAMAISATM
+1 MKMNKLFAMAISAMM
-16 LLSLTGCQTQQQET
+16 LFSLTGCQTQQQQT

-41 SSTVVDGQKDMRIW
+41 SSSVVDGHKDMRVW
-55 YQIDPA
+55 YQIDPTL
-61 QFTDRYSG
+61 FTDRYSG

-77 VQEMNYFSDGNPQDN
+77 IQEMEYFSDGNPQDN
-92 EADVSM
+92 EKDLSM

-105 VIKVDDSYAV
+105 ILKVDDTYAV
-115 SELTELN
+115 SELTKLN

-127 DDDLTALCTKANS
+127 DDDLSALCTKANS
-140 LNMPVLLTLDLGSIS
+140 LNMPVLLTLDLGTIS
-155 KNNSQFNAMIQLVS
+155 KNNSQFKAMIQLVS

-216 DIPCIN
+216 DIPRIN

-239 FSLGVTG
+239 FALGVTG
-246 FYIMDANN
+246 FYIPDSNGLVANN
-254 LVPNNEQKCADF
+254 DQKSADF

-280 SVNLFSYSAWNDP
+280 SVNVFSYSSWNDP
-293 LAEVPMY
+293 IAEVPMY
-300 AADLGASGAE
+300 AADLTASGAE

-327 NLIEQNSVRTQNMT
+327 NLIEQNSLRTQNMT
-341 AYFLGHDDGSMDLL
+341 AYFLGHEDGSMDLL
-355 RSEDRI
+355 KSEDRI

-366 TLALELM
+366 ILAIELM
-373 LNSQVIINAGD
+373 LNSQVMINVGD
-384 EIGLTSDQSNFIVS
+384 ELGFTSDQSNSIVS
-398 AIEDDSSSSD
+398 AIEDDAQSSSET
-408 DAKNEDSQSEA
+408 KNEDSQSE
-419 ESDAAKLKFGTVKQ
+419 SDQTQPKFENVRQ
-433 QREDGNSIL
+433 QRENGDSIL
-442 NFVLQAIR
+442 NFFLQAVR
-450 LRDSYDSITRANPTV
+450 LRDSFDSITRANPTV

-476 LARYGNDSQT
+476 LDRYANDSQS
-486 VLVYNLSNTQ
+486 VLVFNLSNAQ
-496 QEVDLSTVTISGLP
+496 QEVDLSTVTISDLP

-516 LLTGDQEIQLENNKL
+516 LLTGDQEIKLENNKL
-531 TLPAYSMAL
+531 ILPAYSMAL

>member
-1 MKMNKLFAMAISATM
+1 MKMNKLFAMAISAMM
-16 LLSLTGCQTQQQET
+16 LFSLTGCQTQQQQT

-41 SSTVVDGQKDMRIW
+41 SSSVVDGHKDMRVW
-55 YQIDPA
+55 YQIDPTL
-61 QFTDRYSG
+61 FTDRYSG

-77 VQEMNYFSDGNPQDN
+77 IQEMEYFSDGNPQDN
-92 EADVSM
+92 EKDLSM

-105 VIKVDDSYAV
+105 VLKVDDTYAV

-127 DDDLTALCTKANS
+127 DDDLSALCTKANS
-140 LNMPVLLTLDLGSIS
+140 LNMPVLLTFDLGTIS
-155 KNNSQFNAMIQLVS
+155 KNNSQFKAMIQLVS

-216 DIPCIN
+216 DIPRIN

-239 FSLGVTG
+239 FALGVTG
-246 FYIMDANN
+246 FYIPDSNG
-254 LVPNNEQKCADF
+254 LVPNNDQKSADF

-280 SVNLFSYSAWNDP
+280 SVNVFSYSSWNDP
-293 LAEVPMY
+293 IAEVPMY
-300 AADLGASGAE
+300 AADLTASGAE

-327 NLIEQNSVRTQNMT
+327 NLIEQNSLRTQNMT
-341 AYFLGHDDGSMDLL
+341 AYFLGHEDGSMDLL
-355 RSEDRI
+355 KSEDRI

-366 TLALELM
+366 ILAIELM
-373 LNSQVIINAGD
+373 LNSQVMINVGD
-384 EIGLTSDQSNFIVS
+384 ELGFTSDQSNSIVS
-398 AIEDDSSSSD
+398 AIEDDAQSSSET
-408 DAKNEDSQSEA
+408 KNEDSQSE
-419 ESDAAKLKFGTVKQ
+419 SDQTQPKFENVRQ
-433 QREDGNSIL
+433 QRENGDSIL
-442 NFVLQAIR
+442 NFFLQAVR
-450 LRDSYDSITRANPTV
+450 LRDSFDSITRANPTV

-476 LARYGNDSQT
+476 LDRYANDSQS
-486 VLVYNLSNTQ
+486 VLVFNLSNAQ
-496 QEVDLSTVTISGLP
+496 QEVDLSTVTISDLS

-516 LLTGDQEIQLENNKL
+516 LLTGDQEIKLENNKL
-531 TLPAYSMAL
+531 ILPAYSMAL

>member
-1 MKMNKLFAMAISATM
+1 MKMNKLFAMAISAMM
-16 LLSLTGCQTQQQET
+16 LFSLTGCQTQQQQT

-41 SSTVVDGQKDMRIW
+41 SSSVVDGHKDMRVW
-55 YQIDPA
+55 YQIDPTL
-61 QFTDRYSG
+61 FSDRYSG

-77 VQEMNYFSDGNPQDN
+77 IQEMEYFSDGNPQDN
-92 EADVSM
+92 EKDLSM

-105 VIKVDDSYAV
+105 VLKVDDTYAV

-127 DDDLTALCTKANS
+127 DDDLSALCTKANS
-140 LNMPVLLTLDLGSIS
+140 LNMPVLLTLDLGTIS
-155 KNNSQFNAMIQLVS
+155 KNNSQFKAMIQLVS

-204 QTPYYYMSLPNS
+204 ETPYYYMSLPNS
-216 DIPCIN
+216 DIPRIN

-239 FSLGVTG
+239 FALGVTG
-246 FYIMDANN
+246 FYIPDSNG
-254 LVPNNEQKCADF
+254 LVPNNDQKSADF

-280 SVNLFSYSAWNDP
+280 SVNVFSYSSWNDP
-293 LAEVPMY
+293 IAEVPMY
-300 AADLGASGAE
+300 AADLTASGAE

-327 NLIEQNSVRTQNMT
+327 NLIEQNSLRTQNMT
-341 AYFLGHDDGSMDLL
+341 AYFLGHEDGSMDLL
-355 RSEDRI
+355 KSEDRI

-366 TLALELM
+366 ILAIELM
-373 LNSQVIINAGD
+373 LNSQVMINVGD
-384 EIGLTSDQSNFIVS
+384 ELGFTSDQSNSIVS
-398 AIEDDSSSSD
+398 AIEDDAQSSSET
-408 DAKNEDSQSEA
+408 KNEDSQSE
-419 ESDAAKLKFGTVKQ
+419 SDQTQPKFENVRQ
-433 QREDGNSIL
+433 QRENGDSIL
-442 NFVLQAIR
+442 NFFLQAVR
-450 LRDSYDSITRANPTV
+450 LRDSFDSITRANPTV

-476 LARYGNDSQT
+476 LDRYANDSQS
-486 VLVYNLSNTQ
+486 VLVFNLSNEQ
-496 QEVDLSTVTISGLP
+496 QEVDLSTVTISDLP

-516 LLTGDQEIQLENNKL
+516 LLTGDQEIKLENNKL
-531 TLPAYSMAL
+531 ILPAYSMAL

>member
-1 MKMNKLFAMAISATM
+1 MKMNKLFAMAISAMM
-16 LLSLTGCQTQQQET
+16 LFSLTGCQTQQQQT

-41 SSTVVDGQKDMRIW
+41 SSSVVDGHKDMRVW
-55 YQIDPA
+55 YQIDPTL
-61 QFTDRYSG
+61 FTDRYSG

-77 VQEMNYFSDGNPQDN
+77 IQEMEYFSDGNPQDN
-92 EADVSM
+92 EKDLSM

-105 VIKVDDSYAV
+105 VLKVDDTYAV

-127 DDDLTALCTKANS
+127 DDDLSALCTKANS
-140 LNMPVLLTLDLGSIS
+140 LNMPVLLTFDLGTIS
-155 KNNSQFNAMIQLVS
+155 KNNSQFKAMIQLVS

-216 DIPCIN
+216 DIPRIN

-239 FSLGVTG
+239 FALGVTG
-246 FYIMDANN
+246 FYIPDSNGLVANN
-254 LVPNNEQKCADF
+254 DQKSADF

-280 SVNLFSYSAWNDP
+280 SVNVFSYSSWNDP
-293 LAEVPMY
+293 IAEVPMY
-300 AADLGASGAE
+300 AADLTASGAE

-327 NLIEQNSVRTQNMT
+327 NLIEQNSLRTQNMT
-341 AYFLGHDDGSMDLL
+341 AYFLGHEDGSMDLL
-355 RSEDRI
+355 KSEDRI

-366 TLALELM
+366 ILAIELM
-373 LNSQVIINAGD
+373 LNSQVMINVGD
-384 EIGLTSDQSNFIVS
+384 ELGFTSDQSNSIVS
-398 AIEDDSSSSD
+398 AIEDDAQSSSET
-408 DAKNEDSQSEA
+408 KNEDSQSE
-419 ESDAAKLKFGTVKQ
+419 SDQTQPKFENVRQ
-433 QREDGNSIL
+433 QRENGDSIL
-442 NFVLQAIR
+442 NFFLQAVR
-450 LRDSYDSITRANPTV
+450 LRDSFDSITRANPTV

-476 LARYGNDSQT
+476 LDRYANDSQS
-486 VLVYNLSNTQ
+486 VLVFNLSNAQ
-496 QEVDLSTVTISGLP
+496 QEVDLSTVTISDLP

-516 LLTGDQEIQLENNKL
+516 LLTGDQEIKLENNKL
-531 TLPAYSMAL
+531 ILPAYSMAL

>member
-1 MKMNKLFAMAISATM
+1 MKMNKLFAMAISAMM
-16 LLSLTGCQTQQQET
+16 LFSLTGCQTQQQQT

-41 SSTVVDGQKDMRIW
+41 SSSVVDGHKDMRVW
-55 YQIDPA
+55 YQIDPTL
-61 QFTDRYSG
+61 FTDRYSG

-77 VQEMNYFSDGNPQDN
+77 IQEMEYFSDGNPQDN
-92 EADVSM
+92 EKDLSM

-105 VIKVDDSYAV
+105 VLKVDDTYAV

-127 DDDLTALCTKANS
+127 DDDLSALCTKANS
-140 LNMPVLLTLDLGSIS
+140 LNMPVLLTFDLGTIS
-155 KNNSQFNAMIQLVS
+155 KNNSQFKAMIQLVS

-216 DIPCIN
+216 DIPRIN

-239 FSLGVTG
+239 FALGVTG
-246 FYIMDANN
+246 FYIPDSNG
-254 LVPNNEQKCADF
+254 LVPNNDQKSADF

-280 SVNLFSYSAWNDP
+280 SVNVFSYSSWNDP
-293 LAEVPMY
+293 IAEVPMY
-300 AADLGASGAE
+300 AADLTASGAE

-327 NLIEQNSVRTQNMT
+327 NLIEQNSLRTQNMT
-341 AYFLGHDDGSMDLL
+341 AYFLGHEDGSMDLL
-355 RSEDRI
+355 KSEDRI

-366 TLALELM
+366 ILAIELM
-373 LNSQVIINAGD
+373 LNSQVMINVGD
-384 EIGLTSDQSNFIVS
+384 ELGFTSDQSNSIVS
-398 AIEDDSSSSD
+398 AIEDDAQSSSET
-408 DAKNEDSQSEA
+408 KNEDSQSE
-419 ESDAAKLKFGTVKQ
+419 SDQTQPKFENVRQ
-433 QREDGNSIL
+433 QRENGDSIL
-442 NFVLQAIR
+442 NFFLQAVR
-450 LRDSYDSITRANPTV
+450 LRDSFDSITRANPTV

-476 LARYGNDSQT
+476 LDRYANDSQS
-486 VLVYNLSNTQ
+486 VLVFNLSNAQ
-496 QEVDLSTVTISGLP
+496 QEVDLSTVTISDLP

-516 LLTGDQEIQLENNKL
+516 LLTGDQEIKLENNKL
-531 TLPAYSMAL
+531 ILPAYSMAL

>member
-1 MKMNKLFAMAISATM
+1 MKMNKLFAMAISAMM
-16 LLSLTGCQTQQQET
+16 LFSLTGCQTQQQQT

-41 SSTVVDGQKDMRIW
+41 SSSVVDGHKDMRVW
-55 YQIDPA
+55 YQIDPTL
-61 QFTDRYSG
+61 FTDRYSG

-77 VQEMNYFSDGNPQDN
+77 IQEMEYFSDGNPQDN
-92 EADVSM
+92 EKDLSM

-105 VIKVDDSYAV
+105 VLKVDDTYAV

-127 DDDLTALCTKANS
+127 DDDLSALCTKANS
-140 LNMPVLLTLDLGSIS
+140 LNMPVLLTLDLGTIS
-155 KNNSQFNAMIQLVS
+155 KNNSQFKAMIQLVS

-216 DIPCIN
+216 DIPRIN

-239 FSLGVTG
+239 FALGVTG
-246 FYIMDANN
+246 FYIPDSNG
-254 LVPNNEQKCADF
+254 LVPNNDQKSADF

-280 SVNLFSYSAWNDP
+280 SVNVFSYSSWNDP
-293 LAEVPMY
+293 IAEVPMY
-300 AADLGASGAE
+300 AADLTASGAE

-327 NLIEQNSVRTQNMT
+327 NLIEQNSLRTQNMT
-341 AYFLGHDDGSMDLL
+341 AYFLGHEDGSMDLL
-355 RSEDRI
+355 KSEDRI

-366 TLALELM
+366 ILAIELM
-373 LNSQVIINAGD
+373 LNSQVMINVGD
-384 EIGLTSDQSNFIVS
+384 ELGFTSDQSNSIVS
-398 AIEDDSSSSD
+398 AIEDDAQSSSET
-408 DAKNEDSQSEA
+408 KNEDSQSE
-419 ESDAAKLKFGTVKQ
+419 SDQTQPKFENVRQ
-433 QREDGNSIL
+433 QRENGDSIL
-442 NFVLQAIR
+442 NFFLQAVR
-450 LRDSYDSITRANPTV
+450 LRDSFDSITRANPTV

-476 LARYGNDSQT
+476 LDRYANDSQS
-486 VLVYNLSNTQ
+486 VLVFNLSNAQ
-496 QEVDLSTVTISGLP
+496 QEVDLSTVTISDLP

-516 LLTGDQEIQLENNKL
+516 LLTGDQEIKLENNKL
-531 TLPAYSMAL
+531 ILPAYSMAL

>member
-1 MKMNKLFAMAISATM
+1 MKMNKLFAMAISAMM
-16 LLSLTGCQTQQQET
+16 LFSLTGCQTQQQQT

-41 SSTVVDGQKDMRIW
+41 SSSVVDGHKDMRVW
-55 YQIDPA
+55 YQIDPTL
-61 QFTDRYSG
+61 FTDRYSG

-77 VQEMNYFSDGNPQDN
+77 IQEMEYFSDGNPQDN
-92 EADVSM
+92 EKDLSM

-105 VIKVDDSYAV
+105 VLKVDDTYAV

-127 DDDLTALCTKANS
+127 DDDLPALCTKANS
-140 LNMPVLLTLDLGSIS
+140 LNMPVLLTLDLGTIS
-155 KNNSQFNAMIQLVS
+155 KNNSQFKAMIQLVS

-216 DIPCIN
+216 DIPRIN

-239 FSLGVTG
+239 FALGVTG
-246 FYIMDANN
+246 FYIPDSNG
-254 LVPNNEQKCADF
+254 LVPNNDQKSADF

-280 SVNLFSYSAWNDP
+280 SVNVFSYSSWNDP
-293 LAEVPMY
+293 MAEVPMY
-300 AADLGASGAE
+300 AADLTASGAE

-327 NLIEQNSVRTQNMT
+327 NLIEQNSLRTQNMT
-341 AYFLGHDDGSMDLL
+341 AYFLGHEDGSMDLL
-355 RSEDRI
+355 KSEDRI

-366 TLALELM
+366 ILAIELM
-373 LNSQVIINAGD
+373 LNSQVMINVGD
-384 EIGLTSDQSNFIVS
+384 ELGFTSDQSNSIVS
-398 AIEDDSSSSD
+398 AIEDDAQSSSET
-408 DAKNEDSQSEA
+408 KNEDSQSE
-419 ESDAAKLKFGTVKQ
+419 SDQTQPKFENVRQ
-433 QREDGNSIL
+433 QRENGDSIL
-442 NFVLQAIR
+442 NFFLQAVR
-450 LRDSYDSITRANPTV
+450 LRDSFDSITRANPTV

-476 LARYGNDSQT
+476 LDRYANDSQS
-486 VLVYNLSNTQ
+486 VLVFNLSNAQ
-496 QEVDLSTVTISGLP
+496 QEVDLSTVTISDLP

-516 LLTGDQEIQLENNKL
+516 LLTGDQEIKLENNKL
-531 TLPAYSMAL
+531 ILPAYSMAL

>member
-1 MKMNKLFAMAISATM
+1 MKMNKLFAMAISAMM
-16 LLSLTGCQTQQQET
+16 LFSLTGCQTQQQQT

-41 SSTVVDGQKDMRIW
+41 SSSVVDGHKDMRVW
-55 YQIDPA
+55 YQIDPTL
-61 QFTDRYSG
+61 FTDRYSG

-77 VQEMNYFSDGNPQDN
+77 IQEMEYFSDGNPQDN
-92 EADVSM
+92 EKDLSM

-105 VIKVDDSYAV
+105 VLKVDDTYAV

-127 DDDLTALCTKANS
+127 DDDLSALCTKANS
-140 LNMPVLLTLDLGSIS
+140 LNMHVLLTLDLGTIS
-155 KNNSQFNAMIQLVS
+155 KNNSQFKAMIQLVS

-216 DIPCIN
+216 DIPRIN

-239 FSLGVTG
+239 FALGVTG
-246 FYIMDANN
+246 FYIPDSNGLVANN
-254 LVPNNEQKCADF
+254 DQKSADF

-280 SVNLFSYSAWNDP
+280 SVNVFSYSSWNDP
-293 LAEVPMY
+293 IAEVPMY
-300 AADLGASGAE
+300 AADLTASGAE

-327 NLIEQNSVRTQNMT
+327 NLIEQNSLRTQNMT
-341 AYFLGHDDGSMDLL
+341 AYFLGHEDGSMDLL
-355 RSEDRI
+355 KSEDRI

-366 TLALELM
+366 ILAIELM
-373 LNSQVIINAGD
+373 LNSQVMINVGD
-384 EIGLTSDQSNFIVS
+384 ELGFTSDQSNSIVS
-398 AIEDDSSSSD
+398 AIEDDAQSSSET
-408 DAKNEDSQSEA
+408 KNEDSQSE
-419 ESDAAKLKFGTVKQ
+419 SDQTQPKFENVRQ
-433 QREDGNSIL
+433 QRENGDSIL
-442 NFVLQAIR
+442 NFFLQAVR
-450 LRDSYDSITRANPTV
+450 LRDSFDSITRANPTV

-476 LARYGNDSQT
+476 LDRYANDSQS
-486 VLVYNLSNTQ
+486 VLVFNLSNAQ
-496 QEVDLSTVTISGLP
+496 QEVDLSTVTISDLP

-516 LLTGDQEIQLENNKL
+516 LLTGDQEIKLENNKL
-531 TLPAYSMAL
+531 ILPAYSMAL

>member
-1 MKMNKLFAMAISATM
+1 MKMNKLFAMAISAMM
-16 LLSLTGCQTQQQET
+16 LFSLTGCQTQQQQT

-41 SSTVVDGQKDMRIW
+41 SSSVVDGHKDMRVW
-55 YQIDPA
+55 YQIDPTL
-61 QFTDRYSG
+61 FTDRYSG

-77 VQEMNYFSDGNPQDN
+77 IQEMEYFSDGNPQDN
-92 EADVSM
+92 EKDLSM

-105 VIKVDDSYAV
+105 ILKVDDTYAV

-127 DDDLTALCTKANS
+127 DDDLSALCTKANS
-140 LNMPVLLTLDLGSIS
+140 LNMPVLLTLDLGTIS
-155 KNNSQFNAMIQLVS
+155 KNNSQFKAMIQLVS

-216 DIPCIN
+216 DIPRIN

-239 FSLGVTG
+239 FALGVTG
-246 FYIMDANN
+246 FYIPDSNG
-254 LVPNNEQKCADF
+254 LVPNNDQKSADF

-280 SVNLFSYSAWNDP
+280 SVNVFSYSSWNDP
-293 LAEVPMY
+293 MAEVPMY
-300 AADLGASGAE
+300 AADLTASGAE

-327 NLIEQNSVRTQNMT
+327 NLIEQNSLRTQNMT
-341 AYFLGHDDGSMDLL
+341 AYFLGHEDGSMDLL
-355 RSEDRI
+355 KSEDRI

-366 TLALELM
+366 ILAIELM
-373 LNSQVIINAGD
+373 LNSQVMINVGD
-384 EIGLTSDQSNFIVS
+384 ELGFTSDQSNSIVS
-398 AIEDDSSSSD
+398 AIEDDAQSSSET
-408 DAKNEDSQSEA
+408 KNEDSQSE
-419 ESDAAKLKFGTVKQ
+419 SDQTQPKFENVRQ
-433 QREDGNSIL
+433 QRENGDSIL
-442 NFVLQAIR
+442 NFFLQAVR
-450 LRDSYDSITRANPTV
+450 LRDSFDSITRANPTV

-476 LARYGNDSQT
+476 LDRYANDSQS
-486 VLVYNLSNTQ
+486 VLVFNLSNAQ
-496 QEVDLSTVTISGLP
+496 QEVDLSTVTISDLP

-516 LLTGDQEIQLENNKL
+516 LLTGDQEIKLENNKL
-531 TLPAYSMAL
+531 ILPAYSMAL

>member
-1 MKMNKLFAMAISATM
+1 MKMNKLFAMAISAMM
-16 LLSLTGCQTQQQET
+16 LFSLTGCQTQQQRT

-41 SSTVVDGQKDMRIW
+41 SSSVVDGHKDMRVW
-55 YQIDPA
+55 YQIDPTL
-61 QFTDRYSG
+61 FTDRYSG

-77 VQEMNYFSDGNPQDN
+77 IQEMEYFSDGNPQDN
-92 EADVSM
+92 EKDLSM

-105 VIKVDDSYAV
+105 ILKVDDTYAV

-127 DDDLTALCTKANS
+127 DDDLSALCTKANS
-140 LNMPVLLTLDLGSIS
+140 LNMPVLLTLDLGTIS
-155 KNNSQFNAMIQLVS
+155 KNNSQFKAMIQLVS

-216 DIPCIN
+216 DIPRIN

-239 FSLGVTG
+239 FALGVTG
-246 FYIMDANN
+246 FYIPDSNGLVANN
-254 LVPNNEQKCADF
+254 DQKSADF

-280 SVNLFSYSAWNDP
+280 SVNVFSYSSWNDP
-293 LAEVPMY
+293 IAEVPMY
-300 AADLGASGAE
+300 AADLTASGAE

-327 NLIEQNSVRTQNMT
+327 NLIEQNSLRTQNMT
-341 AYFLGHDDGSMDLL
+341 AYFLGHEDGSMDLL
-355 RSEDRI
+355 KSEDRI

-366 TLALELM
+366 ILAIELM
-373 LNSQVIINAGD
+373 LNSQVMINVGD
-384 EIGLTSDQSNFIVS
+384 ELGFTSDQSNSIVS
-398 AIEDDSSSSD
+398 AIEDDAQSSSET
-408 DAKNEDSQSEA
+408 KNEDSQSE
-419 ESDAAKLKFGTVKQ
+419 SDQTQPKFENVRQ
-433 QREDGNSIL
+433 QRENGDSIL
-442 NFVLQAIR
+442 NFFLQAVR
-450 LRDSYDSITRANPTV
+450 LRDSFDSITRANPTV

-476 LARYGNDSQT
+476 LDRYANDSQS
-486 VLVYNLSNTQ
+486 VLVFNLSNAQ
-496 QEVDLSTVTISGLP
+496 QEVDLSTVTISDLP

-516 LLTGDQEIQLENNKL
+516 LLTGDQEIKLENNKL
-531 TLPAYSMAL
+531 ILPAYSMAL

>member
-1 MKMNKLFAMAISATM
+1 MKMNKLFAMAISAMM
-16 LLSLTGCQTQQQET
+16 LFSLTGCQTQQQQT

-41 SSTVVDGQKDMRIW
+41 SSSVVDGHKDMRVW
-55 YQIDPA
+55 YQIDPTL
-61 QFTDRYSG
+61 FTDRYSG

-77 VQEMNYFSDGNPQDN
+77 IQEMEYFSDGNPQDN
-92 EADVSM
+92 EKDLSM

-105 VIKVDDSYAV
+105 ILKVDDTYAV

-127 DDDLTALCTKANS
+127 DDDLSALCTKANS
-140 LNMPVLLTLDLGSIS
+140 LNMPVLLTLDLGTIS
-155 KNNSQFNAMIQLVS
+155 KNNSQFKAMIQLVS

-216 DIPCIN
+216 DIPRIN

-239 FSLGVTG
+239 FALGVTG
-246 FYIMDANN
+246 FYIPDSNGLVANN
-254 LVPNNEQKCADF
+254 DQKSANF

-280 SVNLFSYSAWNDP
+280 SVNVFSYSSWNDP
-293 LAEVPMY
+293 IAEVPMY
-300 AADLGASGAE
+300 AADLTASGAE

-327 NLIEQNSVRTQNMT
+327 NLIEQNSLRTQNMT
-341 AYFLGHDDGSMDLL
+341 AYFLGHEDGSMDLL
-355 RSEDRI
+355 KSEDRI

-366 TLALELM
+366 ILAIELM
-373 LNSQVIINAGD
+373 LNSQVMINVGD
-384 EIGLTSDQSNFIVS
+384 ELGFTSDQSNSIVS
-398 AIEDDSSSSD
+398 AIKDDAQSSSET
-408 DAKNEDSQSEA
+408 KNEDSQSE
-419 ESDAAKLKFGTVKQ
+419 SDQTQPKFENVRQ
-433 QREDGNSIL
+433 QRENGDSIL
-442 NFVLQAIR
+442 NFFLQAVR
-450 LRDSYDSITRANPTV
+450 LRDSFDSITRANPTV

-476 LARYGNDSQT
+476 LDRYANDSQS
-486 VLVYNLSNTQ
+486 VLVFNLSNAQ
-496 QEVDLSTVTISGLP
+496 QEVDLSTVTISDLP

-516 LLTGDQEIQLENNKL
+516 LLTGDQEIKLENNKL
-531 TLPAYSMAL
+531 ILPAYSMAL

>member
-1 MKMNKLFAMAISATM
+1 MKMNKLFAMAISAMM
-16 LLSLTGCQTQQQET
+16 LFSLTGCQTQQQQT

-41 SSTVVDGQKDMRIW
+41 SSSVVDGHKDMRVW
-55 YQIDPA
+55 YQIDPTL
-61 QFTDRYSG
+61 FTDRYSG

-77 VQEMNYFSDGNPQDN
+77 IQEMEYFSDGNPQDN
-92 EADVSM
+92 EKDLSM

-105 VIKVDDSYAV
+105 VLKVDDTYAV

-127 DDDLTALCTKANS
+127 DDDLSALCTKANS
-140 LNMPVLLTLDLGSIS
+140 LKMPVLLTLDLGTIS
-155 KNNSQFNAMIQLVS
+155 KNNSQFKAMIQLVS

-216 DIPCIN
+216 DIPRIN

-239 FSLGVTG
+239 FALGVTG
-246 FYIMDANN
+246 FYIPDSNGLVANN
-254 LVPNNEQKCADF
+254 DQKSADF

-280 SVNLFSYSAWNDP
+280 SVNVFSYSSWNDP
-293 LAEVPMY
+293 IAEVPMY
-300 AADLGASGAE
+300 AADLTASGAE

-327 NLIEQNSVRTQNMT
+327 NLIEQNSLRTQNMT
-341 AYFLGHDDGSMDLL
+341 AYFLGHEDGSMDLL
-355 RSEDRI
+355 KSEDRI

-366 TLALELM
+366 ILAIELM
-373 LNSQVIINAGD
+373 LNSQVMINVGD
-384 EIGLTSDQSNFIVS
+384 ELGFTSDQSNSIVS
-398 AIEDDSSSSD
+398 AIEDDAQSSSET
-408 DAKNEDSQSEA
+408 KNEDSQSE
-419 ESDAAKLKFGTVKQ
+419 SDQTQPKFENVRQ
-433 QREDGNSIL
+433 QRENGDSIL
-442 NFVLQAIR
+442 NFFLQAVR
-450 LRDSYDSITRANPTV
+450 LRDSFDSITRANPTV

-476 LARYGNDSQT
+476 LDRYANDSQS
-486 VLVYNLSNTQ
+486 VLVFNLSNAQ
-496 QEVDLSTVTISGLP
+496 QEVDLSTVTISDLP

-516 LLTGDQEIQLENNKL
+516 LLTGDQEIKLENNKL
-531 TLPAYSMAL
+531 ILPAYSMAL

>member
-1 MKMNKLFAMAISATM
+1 MKMNKLFAMAISAMM
-16 LLSLTGCQTQQQET
+16 LFSLTGCQTQQQQT

-41 SSTVVDGQKDMRIW
+41 SSSVVDGHKDMRVW
-55 YQIDPA
+55 YQIDPTL
-61 QFTDRYSG
+61 FTYRYSG

-77 VQEMNYFSDGNPQDN
+77 IQEMEYFSDGNPQDN
-92 EADVSM
+92 EKDLSM

-105 VIKVDDSYAV
+105 VLKVDDTYAV

-127 DDDLTALCTKANS
+127 DDDLSALCTKANS
-140 LNMPVLLTLDLGSIS
+140 LNMPVLLTLDLGTIS
-155 KNNSQFNAMIQLVS
+155 KNNSQFKAMIQLVS

-216 DIPCIN
+216 DIPRIN

-239 FSLGVTG
+239 FALGVTG
-246 FYIMDANN
+246 FYIPDSNGLVANN
-254 LVPNNEQKCADF
+254 DQKSADF

-280 SVNLFSYSAWNDP
+280 SVNVFSYSSWNDP
-293 LAEVPMY
+293 IAEVPMY
-300 AADLGASGAE
+300 AADLTASGAE

-327 NLIEQNSVRTQNMT
+327 NLIEQNSLRTQNMT
-341 AYFLGHDDGSMDLL
+341 AYFLGHEDGSMDLL
-355 RSEDRI
+355 KSEDRI

-366 TLALELM
+366 ILAIELM
-373 LNSQVIINAGD
+373 LNSQVMINVGD
-384 EIGLTSDQSNFIVS
+384 ELGFTSDQSNSIVS
-398 AIEDDSSSSD
+398 AIEDDAQSSSET
-408 DAKNEDSQSEA
+408 KNEDSQSE
-419 ESDAAKLKFGTVKQ
+419 SDQTQPKFENVRQ
-433 QREDGNSIL
+433 QRENGDSIL
-442 NFVLQAIR
+442 NFFLQAVR
-450 LRDSYDSITRANPTV
+450 LRDSFDSITRANPTV

-476 LARYGNDSQT
+476 LDRYANDSQS
-486 VLVYNLSNTQ
+486 VLVFNLSNAQ
-496 QEVDLSTVTISGLP
+496 QEVDLSTVTISDLP

-516 LLTGDQEIQLENNKL
+516 LLTGDQEIKLENNKL
-531 TLPAYSMAL
+531 ILPAYSMAL

>member
-1 MKMNKLFAMAISATM
+1 MKMNKLFAMAISAMM
-16 LLSLTGCQTQQQET
+16 LFSLTGCQTQQQQT

-41 SSTVVDGQKDMRIW
+41 SSSVVDGHKDMRVW
-55 YQIDPA
+55 YQIDPTL
-61 QFTDRYSG
+61 FTDRYSG

-77 VQEMNYFSDGNPQDN
+77 IQEMEYFSDGNPQDN
-92 EADVSM
+92 EKDLSM

-105 VIKVDDSYAV
+105 VLKVDDTYAV

-127 DDDLTALCTKANS
+127 DDDLSALCTKANS
-140 LNMPVLLTLDLGSIS
+140 LNMPVLLTLDLGTIS
-155 KNNSQFNAMIQLVS
+155 KNNSQFKAMIQLVS

-216 DIPCIN
+216 DIPRIN

-239 FSLGVTG
+239 FALGVTG
-246 FYIMDANN
+246 FYIPDFNGLVANN
-254 LVPNNEQKCADF
+254 DQKSADF

-280 SVNLFSYSAWNDP
+280 SVNVFSYSSWNDP
-293 LAEVPMY
+293 IAEVPMY
-300 AADLGASGAE
+300 AADLTASGAE

-327 NLIEQNSVRTQNMT
+327 NLIEQNSLRTQNMT
-341 AYFLGHDDGSMDLL
+341 AYFLGHEDGSMDLL
-355 RSEDRI
+355 KSEDRI

-366 TLALELM
+366 ILAIELM
-373 LNSQVIINAGD
+373 LNSQVMINVGD
-384 EIGLTSDQSNFIVS
+384 ELGFTSDQSNSIVS
-398 AIEDDSSSSD
+398 AIEDDAQSSSET
-408 DAKNEDSQSEA
+408 KNEDSQSE
-419 ESDAAKLKFGTVKQ
+419 SDQTQPKFENVRQ
-433 QREDGNSIL
+433 QRENGDSIL
-442 NFVLQAIR
+442 NFFLQAVR
-450 LRDSYDSITRANPTV
+450 LRDSFDSITRANPTV

-476 LARYGNDSQT
+476 LDRYANDSQS
-486 VLVYNLSNTQ
+486 VLVFNLSNAQ
-496 QEVDLSTVTISGLP
+496 QEVDLSTVTISDLP

-516 LLTGDQEIQLENNKL
+516 LLTGDQEIKLENNKL
-531 TLPAYSMAL
+531 ILPAYSMAL

>member
-1 MKMNKLFAMAISATM
+1 MKMNKLFAMAISAMM
-16 LLSLTGCQTQQQET
+16 LFSLTGCQTQQQRT

-41 SSTVVDGQKDMRIW
+41 SSSVVDGHKDMRVW
-55 YQIDPA
+55 YQIDPTL
-61 QFTDRYSG
+61 FTDRYSG

-77 VQEMNYFSDGNPQDN
+77 IQEMEYFSDGNPQDN
-92 EADVSM
+92 EKDLSM

-105 VIKVDDSYAV
+105 VLKVDDTYAV

-127 DDDLTALCTKANS
+127 DDDLSALCTKANS
-140 LNMPVLLTLDLGSIS
+140 LNMPVLLTLDLGTIS
-155 KNNSQFNAMIQLVS
+155 KNNSQFKAMIQLVS

-188 FLEKD
+188 LLEKD

-216 DIPCIN
+216 DIPRIN

-239 FSLGVTG
+239 FALGVTG
-246 FYIMDANN
+246 FYIPDSNG
-254 LVPNNEQKCADF
+254 LVPNNDQKSADF

-280 SVNLFSYSAWNDP
+280 SVNVFSYSSWNDP
-293 LAEVPMY
+293 IAEVPMY
-300 AADLGASGAE
+300 AADLTASGAE

-327 NLIEQNSVRTQNMT
+327 NLIEQNSLRTQNMT
-341 AYFLGHDDGSMDLL
+341 AYFLGHEDGSMDLL
-355 RSEDRI
+355 KSEDRI

-366 TLALELM
+366 ILAIELM
-373 LNSQVIINAGD
+373 LNSQVMINVGD
-384 EIGLTSDQSNFIVS
+384 ELGFTSDQSNSIVS
-398 AIEDDSSSSD
+398 AIEDDAQSSSET
-408 DAKNEDSQSEA
+408 KNEDSQSE
-419 ESDAAKLKFGTVKQ
+419 SDQTQPKFENVRQ
-433 QREDGNSIL
+433 QRENGDSIL
-442 NFVLQAIR
+442 NFFLQAVR
-450 LRDSYDSITRANPTV
+450 LRDSFDSITRANPTV

-476 LARYGNDSQT
+476 LDRYANDSQS
-486 VLVYNLSNTQ
+486 VLVFNLSNAQ
-496 QEVDLSTVTISGLP
+496 QEVDLSTVTISDLP

-516 LLTGDQEIQLENNKL
+516 LLTGDQEIKLENNKL
-531 TLPAYSMAL
+531 ILPAYSMAL

>member
-1 MKMNKLFAMAISATM
+1 MKMNKLFAMAISAMM
-16 LLSLTGCQTQQQET
+16 LFSLTGCQTQQQRT

-41 SSTVVDGQKDMRIW
+41 SSSVVDGHKDMRVW
-55 YQIDPA
+55 YQIDPTL
-61 QFTDRYSG
+61 FSDRYSG

-77 VQEMNYFSDGNPQDN
+77 IQEMEYFSDGNPQDN
-92 EADVSM
+92 EKDLSM

-105 VIKVDDSYAV
+105 ILKVDDTYAV

-127 DDDLTALCTKANS
+127 DDDLSALCTKANS
-140 LNMPVLLTLDLGSIS
+140 LNMPVLLTLDLGTIS
-155 KNNSQFNAMIQLVS
+155 KNNSQFKAMIQLVS

-216 DIPCIN
+216 DIPRIN

-239 FSLGVTG
+239 FALGVTG
-246 FYIMDANN
+246 FYIPDSNGLVANN
-254 LVPNNEQKCADF
+254 DQKSADF

-280 SVNLFSYSAWNDP
+280 SVNVFSYSSWNDP
-293 LAEVPMY
+293 IAEVPMY
-300 AADLGASGAE
+300 AADLTASGAE

-327 NLIEQNSVRTQNMT
+327 NLIEQNSLRTQNMT
-341 AYFLGHDDGSMDLL
+341 AYFLGHEDGSMDLL
-355 RSEDRI
+355 KSEDRI

-366 TLALELM
+366 ILAIELM
-373 LNSQVIINAGD
+373 LNSQVMINVGD
-384 EIGLTSDQSNFIVS
+384 ELGFTSDQSNSIVS
-398 AIEDDSSSSD
+398 AIEDDAQSSSET
-408 DAKNEDSQSEA
+408 KNEDSQSE
-419 ESDAAKLKFGTVKQ
+419 SDQTQPKFENVRQ
-433 QREDGNSIL
+433 QRENGDSIL
-442 NFVLQAIR
+442 NFFLQAVR
-450 LRDSYDSITRANPTV
+450 LRDSFDSITRANPTV

-476 LARYGNDSQT
+476 LDRYANDSQS
-486 VLVYNLSNTQ
+486 VLVFNLSNAR
-496 QEVDLSTVTISGLP
+496 QEVDLSTVTISDLP

-516 LLTGDQEIQLENNKL
+516 LLTGDQEIKLENNKL
-531 TLPAYSMAL
+531 ILPAYSMAL

>member
-1 MKMNKLFAMAISATM
+1 MKMNKLFAMAISAMM
-16 LLSLTGCQTQQQET
+16 LFSLTGCQTQQQQT

-41 SSTVVDGQKDMRIW
+41 SSSVVDGHKDMRVW
-55 YQIDPA
+55 YQIDPTL
-61 QFTDRYSG
+61 FTDRYSG

-77 VQEMNYFSDGNPQDN
+77 IQEMEYFSDGNPQDN
-92 EADVSM
+92 EKDLSM

-105 VIKVDDSYAV
+105 ILKVDDTYAV

-127 DDDLTALCTKANS
+127 DDDLSALCTKANS
-140 LNMPVLLTLDLGSIS
+140 LNMPVLLTLDLGTIS
-155 KNNSQFNAMIQLVS
+155 KNNSQFKAMIQLVS

-216 DIPCIN
+216 YIPRIN

-239 FSLGVTG
+239 FALGVTG
-246 FYIMDANN
+246 FYIPDSNGLVANN
-254 LVPNNEQKCADF
+254 DQKSADF

-280 SVNLFSYSAWNDP
+280 SVNVFSYSSWNDP
-293 LAEVPMY
+293 IAEVPMY
-300 AADLGASGAE
+300 AADLTASGAE

-327 NLIEQNSVRTQNMT
+327 NLIEQNSLRTQNMT
-341 AYFLGHDDGSMDLL
+341 AYFLGHEDGSMDLL
-355 RSEDRI
+355 KSEDRI

-366 TLALELM
+366 ILAIELM
-373 LNSQVIINAGD
+373 LNSQVMINVGD
-384 EIGLTSDQSNFIVS
+384 ELGFTSDQSNSIVS
-398 AIEDDSSSSD
+398 AIEDDAQSSSET
-408 DAKNEDSQSEA
+408 KNEDSQSE
-419 ESDAAKLKFGTVKQ
+419 SDQTQPKFENVRQ
-433 QREDGNSIL
+433 QRENGDSIL
-442 NFVLQAIR
+442 NFFLQAVR
-450 LRDSYDSITRANPTV
+450 LRDSFDSITRANPTV

-476 LARYGNDSQT
+476 LDRYANDSQS
-486 VLVYNLSNTQ
+486 VLVFNLSNAL
-496 QEVDLSTVTISGLP
+496 QEVDLSTVTISDLP

-516 LLTGDQEIQLENNKL
+516 LLTGDQEIKLENNKL
-531 TLPAYSMAL
+531 ILPAYSMAL

>member
-1 MKMNKLFAMAISATM
+1 MKMNKLFAMAISAMM
-16 LLSLTGCQTQQQET
+16 LFSLTGCQTQQQQT

-41 SSTVVDGQKDMRIW
+41 SSSVVDGHKDMRVW
-55 YQIDPA
+55 YQIDPTL
-61 QFTDRYSG
+61 FSDRYSG

-77 VQEMNYFSDGNPQDN
+77 IQEMEYFSDGNPQDN
-92 EADVSM
+92 EKDLSM

-105 VIKVDDSYAV
+105 ILKVDDTYAV

-127 DDDLTALCTKANS
+127 DDDLSALCTKANS
-140 LNMPVLLTLDLGSIS
+140 LNMPVLLTLDLGTIS
-155 KNNSQFNAMIQLVS
+155 KNNSQFKAMIQLVS

-216 DIPCIN
+216 DIPRIN

-239 FSLGVTG
+239 FALGVTG
-246 FYIMDANN
+246 FYIPDSNGLVANN
-254 LVPNNEQKCADF
+254 DQKSADF

-280 SVNLFSYSAWNDP
+280 SVNVFSYSSWNDP
-293 LAEVPMY
+293 IAEVPMY
-300 AADLGASGAE
+300 AADLTASGAE

-327 NLIEQNSVRTQNMT
+327 NLIEQNSLRTQNMT
-341 AYFLGHDDGSMDLL
+341 AYFLGHEDGSMDLL
-355 RSEDRI
+355 KSEDRI

-366 TLALELM
+366 ILAIELM
-373 LNSQVIINAGD
+373 LNSQVMINVGD
-384 EIGLTSDQSNFIVS
+384 ELGFTSDQSNSIVS
-398 AIEDDSSSSD
+398 AIEDDAQSSSET
-408 DAKNEDSQSEA
+408 KNEDSQSE
-419 ESDAAKLKFGTVKQ
+419 SDQTQPKFENVRQ
-433 QREDGNSIL
+433 QRENGDSIL
-442 NFVLQAIR
+442 NFFLQAVR
-450 LRDSYDSITRANPTV
+450 LRDSFDSITRANPTV

-476 LARYGNDSQT
+476 LDRYANDSQS
-486 VLVYNLSNTQ
+486 VLVFNLSNAQ
-496 QEVDLSTVTISGLP
+496 QEVDLSTVTISDLP

-516 LLTGDQEIQLENNKL
+516 LLTGDQEIKLENNKL
-531 TLPAYSMAL
+531 ILPAYSMAL

>member
-1 MKMNKLFAMAISATM
+1 MKMNKLFAMAISAMM
-16 LLSLTGCQTQQQET
+16 LFSLTGCQTQQQRT

-41 SSTVVDGQKDMRIW
+41 SSSVVDGHKDMRVW
-55 YQIDPA
+55 YQIDPTL
-61 QFTDRYSG
+61 FSDRYSG

-77 VQEMNYFSDGNPQDN
+77 IQEMEYFSDGNPQDN
-92 EADVSM
+92 EKDLSM

-105 VIKVDDSYAV
+105 ILKVDDTYAV

-127 DDDLTALCTKANS
+127 DDDLSALCTKANS
-140 LNMPVLLTLDLGSIS
+140 LNMPVLLTLDLGTIS
-155 KNNSQFNAMIQLVS
+155 KNNSQFKAMIQLVS

-216 DIPCIN
+216 DIPRIN

-239 FSLGVTG
+239 FALGVTG
-246 FYIMDANN
+246 FYIPDSNGLVVNN
-254 LVPNNEQKCADF
+254 DQKSADF

-280 SVNLFSYSAWNDP
+280 SVNVFSYSSWNDP
-293 LAEVPMY
+293 IAEVPMY
-300 AADLGASGAE
+300 AADLTASGAE

-327 NLIEQNSVRTQNMT
+327 NLIEQNSLRTQNMT
-341 AYFLGHDDGSMDLL
+341 AYFLGHEDGSMDLL
-355 RSEDRI
+355 KSEDRI

-366 TLALELM
+366 ILAIELM
-373 LNSQVIINAGD
+373 LNSQVMINVGD
-384 EIGLTSDQSNFIVS
+384 ELGFTSDQSNSIVS
-398 AIEDDSSSSD
+398 AIEDDAQSSSET
-408 DAKNEDSQSEA
+408 KNEDSQSE
-419 ESDAAKLKFGTVKQ
+419 SDQTQPKFENVRQ
-433 QREDGNSIL
+433 QRENGDSIL
-442 NFVLQAIR
+442 NFFLQAVR
-450 LRDSYDSITRANPTV
+450 LRDSFDSITRANPTV

-476 LARYGNDSQT
+476 LDRYANDSQS
-486 VLVYNLSNTQ
+486 VLVFNLSNAQ
-496 QEVDLSTVTISGLP
+496 QEVDLSTVTISDLP

-516 LLTGDQEIQLENNKL
+516 LLTGDQEIKLENNKL
-531 TLPAYSMAL
+531 ILPAYSMAL